1 MALSAFGSR
10 NRRVSRS
17 VSGRAKRKTRNDFHW
32 IVDRAAPVLTES
44 PEPLYLFVFST
55 FGSKMLWA
63 VVTNGNVFGLLAAN
77 SYKNNHNAPG

>member
-1 MALSAFGSR
+1 MFFR
-10 NRRVSRS
+10 
-17 VSGRAKRKTRNDFHW
+17 
-32 IVDRAAPVLTES
+32 
-44 PEPLYLFVFST
+44 T

>member
-32 IVDRAAPVLTES
+32 IVDRAVPVLTES
-44 PEPLYLFVFST
+44 PEPLYLFVFSYFWLENALGCRDEWKCFRT
-55 FGSKMLWA
+55 ACRK
-63 VVTNGNVFGLLAAN
+63 LL
-77 SYKNNHNAPG
+77 